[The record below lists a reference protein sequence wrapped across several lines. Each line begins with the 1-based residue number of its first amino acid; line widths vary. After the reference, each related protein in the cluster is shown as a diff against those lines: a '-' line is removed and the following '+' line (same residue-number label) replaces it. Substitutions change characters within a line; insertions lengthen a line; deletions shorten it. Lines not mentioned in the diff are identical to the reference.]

1 MVRSLRL
8 YLFLAAALV
17 GINGAALNEA
27 GARAKDLVGVLG
39 GPSADDALAQLK
51 SMTNMS
57 IEKFLTESKK
67 IADDLLDRGANAG
80 SLLEIQAAN
89 EMTNFAFTLRSQFAN
104 EMDRQVS
111 AASAQIMPV
120 LVELQRW
127 RGSLEKFNSSLFGL
141 EDLIALDMGD
151 ALIVNIPLSVRRVYG
166 GVFVQGRPETYYIDL
181 VGQHFGGAEGIET
194 TFKVTLDG
202 QAISAPKLVPPHEA
216 VFSIPASAIEAKFD
230 KEKIVVLPL
239 DIVVTRKTTH
249 WWDRFDVFGLFR
261 DIKTVP
267 VHYHVSLLAQEV
279 GSLTV
284 ITEYPRYEW
293 QPLQDVVPQIT
304 VVNSAQALGPY
315 ESPSPVKNGVPVRL
329 STKIDPKSVEV
340 KCVPEMGEARDFGNG
355 RVLPAAHEAFT
366 KGFRSA
372 NNCGSRGDRDAA
384 IASIRSQFKALF
396 NIEKALSCSEGEYG
410 WLTPAELLG
419 NSKPV
424 QMDISGC
431 RNMQYDRD
439 IQWTPDGVGFRVRL
453 VGVPLDPAKTF
464 FDSTDRTA
472 SFAKWRVTYQSLT
485 YEATGKTDSEPD
497 QKISVTESTPISFKV
512 ADYLG
517 GSSIRLVFAPRIG
530 QSVTRQ
536 AGDQL
541 GRGLRP
547 VGVPKRI
554 GNQTE
559 YLYEFKYPDL
569 NLPHLRAVDGL
580 PP

>member
-1 MVRSLRL
+1 MVRRLRV
-8 YLFLAAALV
+8 YFVVAAALV
-17 GINGAALNEA
+17 ALNGACLNEA

-39 GPSADDALAQLK
+39 GPSADDAFAQLK
-51 SMTNMS
+51 SITNMS
-57 IEKFLTESKK
+57 IEKFLTEMTKH
-67 IADDLLDRGANAG
+67 AEGLLDRGANAG

-89 EMTNFAFTLRSQFAN
+89 EMTNLVFTLRSQFSD

-127 RGSLEKFNSSLFGL
+127 RGSLESFNSSLFGL

-151 ALIVNIPLSVRRVYG
+151 VLLVNIPLSVRRVYG
-166 GVFVQGRPETYYIDL
+166 GVFVQGQPETYYIDL

-194 TFKVTLDG
+194 AFKVTLDG
-202 QAISAPKLVPPHEA
+202 QAIPAPKLLPPHEA
-216 VFSIPASAIEAKFD
+216 VFSIPSSAIEAKFD
-230 KEKIVVLPL
+230 KEKIVTLPL

-249 WWDRFDVFGLFR
+249 WWDRVDMFGLLT
-261 DIKTVP
+261 DIKTIRVP
-267 VHYHVSLLAQEV
+267 YHVSLLAQEV
-279 GSLTV
+279 GTLTV
-284 ITEYPRYEW
+284 TTEYPRFEW
-293 QPLQDVVPQIT
+293 QPLQDVVPQVT
-304 VVNSAQALGPY
+304 VVSGAQALGPY

-329 STKIDPKSVEV
+329 STKIDPKSVDV
-340 KCVPEMGEARDFGNG
+340 KCVPEMGEGRDFGGG
-355 RVLPAAHEAFT
+355 RVLPATQEVFT
-366 KGFRSA
+366 KGFRST

-384 IASIRSQFKALF
+384 TGSIRAQFKALF
-396 NIEKALSCSEGEYG
+396 NIDKTPSCGEGEYG
-410 WLTPAELLG
+410 WLTPAELL
-419 NSKPV
+419 NHSRPV
-424 QMDISGC
+424 EMDISGC
-431 RNMQYDRD
+431 RNMQYDKD

-464 FDSTDRTA
+464 FDPGDRTA

-485 YEATGKTDSEPD
+485 YEATGKTDNEPD
-497 QKISVTESTPISFKV
+497 QKISVTESKPISFKV
-512 ADYLG
+512 ADRLG
-517 GSSIRLVFAPRIG
+517 NSSTKLVFAPRIG
-530 QSVTRQ
+530 QPVTRQ

-541 GRGLRP
+541 GNGLRP
-547 VGVPKRI
+547 VGSPKKI